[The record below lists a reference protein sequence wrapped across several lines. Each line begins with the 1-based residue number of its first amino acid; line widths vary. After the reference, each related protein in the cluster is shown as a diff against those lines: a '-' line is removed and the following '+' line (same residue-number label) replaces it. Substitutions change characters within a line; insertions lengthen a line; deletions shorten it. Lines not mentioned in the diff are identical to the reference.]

1 MKVDTFISPSLPA
14 IIELMPLFS
23 KKEQEIQ
30 AVVDLGANSIK
41 GAVFKV
47 EDAGRPA
54 QAGPAGKKIKMI
66 KKTRS
71 PISALQKEKSGHKL
85 HEFLFNMVRELERI
99 PSKITIA
106 IGPHI
111 GEYSIAYW
119 SSPTKG
125 GPKISTAQDAR
136 KYFENL
142 FEQHREPE
150 KALVAYPL
158 DIVANGYSMPREFQY
173 SELKKAE
180 TLGFRTLM
188 LYLPDTIGADL
199 LDTKESFG
207 GMPIEFV
214 PRVAVYKEAIAGEH
228 GEKDIFLVEVENEA
242 ATVALVKT
250 GELLES
256 RTFSFK
262 GVADWGKKFFE
273 ELEWFYPVGP
283 IPAEVLLFGEG
294 SELEGIA
301 GLLKNG
307 AWLRDYSFADTPQV
321 RLFEAQSIFKGDTMK
336 GELRGTAEVGLA
348 SLAYYSLYH
357 KSLL

>member
-1 MKVDTFISPSLPA
+1 MG
-14 IIELMPLFS
+14 LFS
-23 KKEQEIQ
+23 KIRLEIQ
-30 AVVDLGANSIK
+30 AVVDLSTDSIK
-41 GAVFKV
+41 GAVFRV
-47 EDAGRPA
+47 EDL
-54 QAGPAGKKIKMI
+54 GKKIQMI
-66 KKTRS
+66 KKMS
-71 PISALQKEKSGHKL
+71 MPISAFQKERSGHKL

-111 GEYSIAYW
+111 GKYSIAYW
-119 SSPTKG
+119 SFPTKG
-125 GPKISTAQDAR
+125 GPRVSTAGDAR

-158 DIVANGYSMPREFQY
+158 EVVANGYGMSHEPQY

-188 LYLPDTIGADL
+188 LYLPDGVGADL

-214 PRVAVYKEAIAGEH
+214 PRVAVYKEAIAGEL
-228 GEKDIFLVEVENEA
+228 GKKDVLLVELENEA
-242 ATVALVKT
+242 ATVALIKG
-250 GELLES
+250 GELRES

-262 GVADWGKKFFE
+262 GVTEWEKKFFE

-283 IPAEVLLFGEG
+283 IPSEVLVFGEG
-294 SELEGIA
+294 TDLIDIVGR
-301 GLLKNG
+301 LKDGN
-307 AWLRDYSFADTPQV
+307 WLRDYSFVNMPQV
-321 RLFEAQSIFKGDTMK
+321 RTLEAQSIFKGDTLK

-348 SLAYYSLYH
+348 SLIYYSLTH
-357 KSLL
+357 KPLL

>member
-1 MKVDTFISPSLPA
+1 MG
-14 IIELMPLFS
+14 LFS
-23 KKEQEIQ
+23 KIRPEIQ
-30 AVVDLGANSIK
+30 AVVDLGTDFVK

-47 EDAGRPA
+47 EDEGR
-54 QAGPAGKKIKMI
+54 KIQII
-66 KKTRS
+66 KKMRS
-71 PISALQKEKSGHKL
+71 SISATLKEKSGHKL

-111 GEYSIAYW
+111 GKYSVAYW

-125 GPKISTAQDAR
+125 GPRVSTAGDAR

-158 DIVANGYSMPREFQY
+158 EVVANGYGMSHEPQY

-180 TLGFRTLM
+180 TLGFRTIV
-188 LYLPDTIGADL
+188 LYLPDNIGADL

-214 PRVAVYKEAIAGEH
+214 PRIAVYKEAVVG
-228 GEKDIFLVEVENEA
+228 GFDKKDALLIEAENEFC
-242 ATVALVKT
+242 TILLIKG
-250 GELLES
+250 GELKGA

-262 GVADWGKKFFE
+262 GLNDWEKLFLQ
-273 ELEWFYPVGP
+273 ELEWFYPIGP
-283 IPAEVLLFGEG
+283 IPPEVLLFGEG
-294 SELEGIA
+294 VALEGIA

-307 AWLRDYSFADTPQV
+307 AWLRDYSFADVPKIM
-321 RLFEAQSIFKGDTMK
+321 LFEAQSIFQGDTMK
-336 GELRGTAEVGLA
+336 GELRGRAEVGLA
-348 SLAYYSLYH
+348 SLIYYSLTH